1 MINRLEPGL
10 LRIFRYFN
18 GIAMVYFACL
28 VAYTALDT
36 HRLFSASQSQLYL
49 NLATNLALFGYLS
62 WSWLRRIMRGSYL
75 PVALISATAVPLLSN
90 LVFLYKPTVSDLPDI
105 VLRSWLLL
113 PILVVPVVI
122 MAWQYPLRY
131 VVIFAIATGGIELAL
146 LVRVAGRVDID
157 TLPVLG
163 VPIIQAFAF
172 GTVGHI
178 VSHLVTS
185 QRTQRQALLDA
196 NVKLGQY
203 ARTAEQLA
211 TSRERNRLAREL
223 HDTLA
228 HTLSAQTVNL
238 EAIKLMIPA
247 EQDEIHAMLQHSLDN
262 TRKGLAE
269 TRRALKDLRSKQLE
283 DLGLSL
289 ALRHLAQDVS
299 QRGTLRLEIDL
310 PDRLPD
316 LPAQTE
322 QSLYR
327 IAQEALE
334 NVVRHANARSVWLRL
349 TQEDS
354 RLCLSIA
361 DDGEGFDLDD
371 PNVGERLGMRGM
383 SERAALAAGTI
394 QVQSRPGGGTTVLFS
409 IEVPDGAR
417 GDL

>member
-1 MINRLEPGL
+1 
-10 LRIFRYFN
+10 
-18 GIAMVYFACL
+18 
-28 VAYTALDT
+28 
-36 HRLFSASQSQLYL
+36 
-49 NLATNLALFGYLS
+49 
-62 WSWLRRIMRGSYL
+62 MRASYL
-75 PVALISATAVPLLSN
+75 PVALLSATAVPLLSN
-90 LVFLYKPTVSDLPDI
+90 LVFLYQPTVSDLPDI

-146 LVRVAGRVDID
+146 LVRVAGKVDIE

-185 QRTQRQALLDA
+185 QRFQRQALLDA
-196 NVKLGQY
+196 NLKLSQH
-203 ARTAEQLA
+203 ARTVEQLA

-247 EQDEIHAMLQHSLDN
+247 EQDEIQAMLQHSLDN

-299 QRGTLRLEIDL
+299 QRGTLRLEVDL

-316 LPAQTE
+316 LPSQTE
-322 QSLYR
+322 QSIYR

-334 NVVRHANARSVWLRL
+334 NVVRHANAHSVSLRL
-349 TQEDS
+349 AQEGTQ
-354 RLCLSIA
+354 LCLSIA
-361 DDGEGFDLDD
+361 DDGEGFDVED

-383 SERAALAAGTI
+383 AERAALAAGSI
-394 QVQSRPGGGTTVLFS
+394 QVQSRPGGGTVVQFS

-417 GDL
+417 GNM